1 MMKKVRPWV
10 EALGIPEDDYQRWCL
25 NIPAAESV
33 TFRCLRE
40 GRIPVEAYLD
50 WACNHYELPVLKK
63 DFFANAPDHTLF
75 EKLKSIGSWSN
86 EIMPIGEWDGVIY
99 IACTEPNDDI
109 SWSFNVCYLLAAP
122 ASLEAHWK
130 ALNATKPVLA
140 PTVATPSL
148 VTPPLP
154 PMAEITKTAFPVLPN
169 IATPDKKDDPFA
181 AIEMQLTQTAVK
193 IPEASAAPALDMPEG
208 FGAVGTFAPAPALDV
223 PDAFAALA
231 PEGISHEA
239 TPAVNDVVPEGLS
252 LPDMPEN
259 TLTAIVPKADVSISP
274 APVTSQD
281 LNTMQKMAQEYFKE
295 LKSDF
300 VGCMLLSFDGDNLR
314 PIAWDEKWKTTGPNT
329 AFISLSNASAFRV
342 VYRTKMPY
350 LGHVVETPSNSE
362 FFSAWGFTALPENIL
377 VQPLSE
383 NGQWYGMLLLL
394 ADKTKKQSTQ
404 LAVAEQ
410 VAARLANVMG
420 KATKKAA

>member
-10 EALGIPEDDYQRWCL
+10 EALGISEDDYQRWCS
-25 NIPAAESV
+25 NIPATESV

-50 WACNHYELPVLKK
+50 WACNHYGLPVLKK
-63 DFFANAPDHTLF
+63 DFFANAPDHNLF
-75 EKLKSIGSWSN
+75 EKLKGIGSWSY
-86 EIMPIGEWDGVIY
+86 EIMPVGEWDGVIY
-99 IACTEPNDDI
+99 IACTEPNEDI

-122 ASLEAHWK
+122 ASLEAHWN
-130 ALNATKPVLA
+130 ALNTTKPLSA
-140 PTVATPSL
+140 PAVATP
-148 VTPPLP
+148 PPT
-154 PMAEITKTAFPVLPN
+154 PMAEITQTAFPVLPN
-169 IATPDKKDDPFA
+169 VPTPDKKDDPFA

-193 IPEASAAPALDMPEG
+193 ASEASTVPALE
-208 FGAVGTFAPAPALDV
+208 
-223 PDAFAALA
+223 
-231 PEGISHEA
+231 
-239 TPAVNDVVPEGLS
+239 VPEGLS

-259 TLTAIVPKADVSISP
+259 TLTAIFPKSDVSISP

-281 LNTMQKMAQEYFKE
+281 LNTMQSIAQEYFKE

-300 VGCMLLSFDGDNLR
+300 MGCMLLAFDSDNLR

-329 AFISLSNASAFRV
+329 AFVSLSNASAFRV

-383 NGQWYGMLLLL
+383 NGKWHGMLLLL

-404 LAVAEQ
+404 LAIAEQ